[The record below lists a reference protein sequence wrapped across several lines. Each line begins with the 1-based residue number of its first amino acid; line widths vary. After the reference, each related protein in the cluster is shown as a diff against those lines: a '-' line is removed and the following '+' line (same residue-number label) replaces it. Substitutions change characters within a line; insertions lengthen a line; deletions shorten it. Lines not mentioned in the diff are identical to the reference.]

1 MADVDHFMWEASWPH
16 REGHAPSPVV
26 HRIACIGKG
35 ETPADSECEKYRSAC
50 GVSGQS
56 WTMPAQGIKATSTH
70 AFRYPEG
77 KILCPTCFPSSA
89 SRA

>member
-16 REGHAPSPVV
+16 REGHTPSPVV

-56 WTMPAQGIKATSTH
+56 WAMPAQGIKATSTH